1 MSVTLVPAAPARL
14 AVLRRPVSAPAAG
27 LLLRAGTLYRL
38 DSATGPLV
46 RLLDVSA
53 CGQFARV
60 ENRRFRFRHETRAGR
75 LVVA

>member
-1 MSVTLVPAAPARL
+1 MSGIALGPRVRF
-14 AVLRRPVSAPAAG
+14 AVLRRPVPAPSV

-38 DSATGPLV
+38 DAATGPLV

-60 ENRRFRFRHETRAGR
+60 ENRRFRFRHETRASR
-75 LVVA
+75 LVPA